1 MKFDW
6 LITFRSVT
14 YAQRGQQALHGVGI
28 DCQLRRTPRELST
41 KGCGYALG
49 IRGRDALAATEI
61 LREKGINFNKVFAQG
76 LSGKME
82 ERTL

>member
-6 LITFRSVT
+6 LITFRSIT
-14 YAQRGQQALHGVGI
+14 FAQRGEQALRAVGI
-28 DCQLRRTPRELST
+28 GCQLRRTPKELSA

-49 IRGRDALAATEI
+49 IRGSDALAAVET
-61 LREKGINFNKVFAQG
+61 LRDQGVLFNKVFAPG
-76 LSGKME
+76 PGGKME